1 MTATAE
7 AFRDRFPMLERTNYL
22 ASCSLGARSRDLD
35 GALGRMLDAMPDG
48 GWSAFE
54 GEVDRARELF
64 AALVGADRDQIALL
78 PNASTGAY
86 QVAST
91 LSWERR
97 PSLVCSAHEFPSIS
111 QVWLAQRTRGARVRP
126 AEDCAAEI
134 DDRTGLVSLP
144 LVDYRDSRRLPVRE
158 VADAAHAVGARVF
171 VDAYQ
176 VVGVEPV
183 DVAELDC
190 DYLVAGSAK
199 YALGLPGLA
208 FLYVRSPAATDHDPI
223 LTGWFGR
230 RNPFAFDPRALDF
243 PDTARRF
250 ETGTHPVPAC
260 YAANAGMALL
270 ADLDLAAVRAH
281 VAALTEL
288 AAARLVDQGEKLSTP
303 PGGGAHVAVV
313 EPDSPRLADWL
324 ADRRILTSPRGDLLR
339 LSFHYYNNPD
349 DVAEVCDAIW
359 SYRCGP

>member
-1 MTATAE
+1 M
-7 AFRDRFPMLERTNYL
+7 FFDF
-22 ASCSLGARSRDLD
+22 
-35 GALGRMLDAMPDG
+35 
-48 GWSAFE
+48 FE
-54 GEVDRARELF
+54 TF
-64 AALVGADRDQIALL
+64 
-78 PNASTGAY
+78 
-86 QVAST
+86 
-91 LSWERR
+91 
-97 PSLVCSAHEFPSIS
+97 F
-111 QVWLAQRTRGARVRP
+111 
-126 AEDCAAEI
+126 
-134 DDRTGLVSLP
+134 
-144 LVDYRDSRRLPVRE
+144 
-158 VADAAHAVGARVF
+158 
-171 VDAYQ
+171 
-176 VVGVEPV
+176 VGV
-183 DVAELDC
+183 
-190 DYLVAGSAK
+190 LVK
-199 YALGLPGLA
+199 
-208 FLYVRSPAATDHDPI
+208 
-223 LTGWFGR
+223 

-313 EPDSPRLADWL
+313 EPDSPRLAAWL